1 MKKILG
7 YNGKTL
13 EELKI
18 IFHCP
23 KCGCDFEAEY
33 GDYTEG
39 CTTEPSW
46 STHCPKCGSLTFHFK
61 ENDNGQN
68 KEDN

>member
-1 MKKILG
+1 MKKIIG

-18 IFHCP
+18 IFHCT

-33 GDYTEG
+33 GDYDE
-39 CTTEPSW
+39 CHESAY
-46 STHCPKCGSLTFHFK
+46 SHSSYCPKCNRK
-61 ENDNGQN
+61 VYAIRRD
-68 KEDN
+68 